1 MKLSFSAIIAQAIAY
16 EVFLKETFPVNFV
29 TKTNEWVHAQVPGTA
44 KFQFSAG
51 NKYTTFSEEQGLFAS
66 KKDSNYAIS
75 RRLDKQ
81 FKQSEHDQLVVQFE
95 VKLEEP

>member
-44 KFQFSAG
+44 KF
-51 NKYTTFSEEQGLFAS
+51 
-66 KKDSNYAIS
+66 
-75 RRLDKQ
+75 
-81 FKQSEHDQLVVQFE
+81 
-95 VKLEEP
+95 